1 MSDISRLKERCEN
14 YLNEFKDN
22 YNLKGIQIVTNKKWG
37 PQDTAGKCSMD
48 DFISKVFPCL
58 QDNYNYT
65 SAKPNE
71 QKAIEWYREN
81 LEINLDSNEAACFT
95 KNISFRKESCH
106 AEEEKKKKVKNGK
119 KIETEYNV
127 ENTYC

>member
-1 MSDISRLKERCEN
+1 MTDLTLFYGTMES
-14 YLNEFKDN
+14 
-22 YNLKGIQIVTNKKWG
+22 
-37 PQDTAGKCSMD
+37 GKTT
-48 DFISKVFPCL
+48 KLL

-95 KNISFRKESCH
+95 KS
-106 AEEEKKKKVKNGK
+106 
-119 KIETEYNV
+119 
-127 ENTYC
+127 

>member
-1 MSDISRLKERCEN
+1 
-14 YLNEFKDN
+14 
-22 YNLKGIQIVTNKKWG
+22 
-37 PQDTAGKCSMD
+37 MD

-81 LEINLDSNEAACFT
+81 LEINLDSMRRRVSLKFSLLEKSRVLLMWK
-95 KNISFRKESCH
+95 KNTCEDWR
-106 AEEEKKKKVKNGK
+106 
-119 KIETEYNV
+119 
-127 ENTYC
+127 NTRNR

>member
-1 MSDISRLKERCEN
+1 
-14 YLNEFKDN
+14 
-22 YNLKGIQIVTNKKWG
+22 
-37 PQDTAGKCSMD
+37 MD

-71 QKAIEWYREN
+71 QKAIKWYREN

-95 KNISFRKESCH
+95 KISLL
-106 AEEEKKKKVKNGK
+106 EKSRVLLMWKK
-119 KIETEYNV
+119 
-127 ENTYC
+127 NTCEDWRNTRNR